1 MEILQIT
8 PEQAQAFLESE
19 IAAREIDPSFLQTPA
34 WAQVKAGWGSKVIG
48 FYEEGKLIGTA
59 LVLARKIPKL
69 NRYFLYIPE
78 GPALAA
84 KYLEQAIPLLRA
96 YAISQNGFALRIGPM
111 VVKNRWDSE
120 TIKEALADESKK
132 SLQQVTP
139 TWINPDANAIENIL
153 RSNGFNPSVDDVNGF
168 AAGQP
173 KYIYQLALT
182 GKSEA
187 DVLAGFNQLWR
198 RNIKKG
204 EKENVEVIR
213 GSRADLAKF
222 HKVYLETATRDHF
235 TPRPLSY
242 FEKMW
247 DAMRKNN
254 ENNFT
259 LFLAK
264 WNETIIAATI
274 LVTLNKHSWYLY
286 GASSAYGREARG
298 SNVLQWAMMQQSLKS
313 HCDIYDLRGI
323 TSTVDQND
331 AHAGLIQFKVGVGGY
346 ATELIGEWDLPLNKL
361 LYRAFRAY
369 LNRK

>member
-1 MEILQIT
+1 MEIAQIT

-19 IAAREIDPSFLQTPA
+19 IAANEIDPSFLQTPA
-34 WAQVKAGWGSKVIG
+34 WAQVKAGWGSQVIG
-48 FYEEGKLIGTA
+48 FFEAGKLIGTA

-84 KYLEQAIPLLRA
+84 KYLEQAIPLLRT

-111 VVKNRWDSE
+111 VIKNRWDSE
-120 TIKEALADESKK
+120 TIKEALADESQK

-139 TWINPDANAIENIL
+139 TWINPDAHAIENIL
-153 RSNGFNPSVDDVNGF
+153 RVNGFKPSVDDVNGF

-182 GKSEA
+182 EKSEA

-222 HKVYLETATRDHF
+222 HKVYLETAARDHF

-298 SNVLQWAMMQQSLKS
+298 SNVLQWAMMQQSLRS
-313 HCDIYDLRGI
+313 NCDIYDLRGI

-369 LNRK
+369 LDRK

>member
-1 MEILQIT
+1 MEIAQIT

-19 IAAREIDPSFLQTPA
+19 VAANEIDPSFLQTPA

-48 FYEEGKLIGTA
+48 FYEAEKLIGTA

-84 KYLEQAIPLLRA
+84 KYLEQAIPLLRE

-111 VVKNRWDSE
+111 VIKNRWDGE

-139 TWINPDANAIENIL
+139 SWINSGTNQIENIL

-182 GKSEA
+182 GKGEA

-204 EKENVEVIR
+204 EKENVEVIE

-264 WNETIIAATI
+264 WNDTIIAATI

-298 SNVLQWAMMQQSLKS
+298 SNVLQWAMMQQSLKN

-331 AHAGLIQFKVGVGGY
+331 SHAGLIQFKVGVGGY

>member
-8 PEQAQAFLESE
+8 PEQAQAFLDSE

-34 WAQVKAGWGSKVIG
+34 WAQVKAGWKSKVIG
-48 FYEEGKLIGTA
+48 FFDEGQLIGTA
-59 LVLARKIPKL
+59 LVLARKMPKL

-78 GPALAA
+78 GPAIAA
-84 KYLEQAIPLLRA
+84 KYLEHAVPLLRA

-111 VVKNRWDSE
+111 VIKNRWDSE
-120 TIKEALADESKK
+120 TIKEALADENKK
-132 SLQQVTP
+132 TLLQVTP
-139 TWINPDANAIENIL
+139 SWTNSAAIEVENIL
-153 RSNGFNPSVDDVNGF
+153 SKNGFKPSVDDVNGF

-173 KYIYQLALT
+173 KYIYQLSLS
-182 GKSEA
+182 GKAEA
-187 DVLAGFNQLWR
+187 DVLEGFNQLWR

-204 EKENVEVIR
+204 EKENVEVIK
-213 GSRADLAKF
+213 GSREDLAKF

-247 DAMRKNN
+247 DAMHKEN

-286 GASSAYGREARG
+286 GASSTFGREARG
-298 SNVLQWAMMQQSLKS
+298 SNVLQWAMMQQSLQS
-313 HCDIYDLRGI
+313 NCEVYDLRGI

-331 AHAGLIQFKVGVGGY
+331 SHAGLIQFKVGVGGY

>member
-8 PEQAQAFLESE
+8 PEQAQVFLESE
-19 IAAREIDPSFLQTPA
+19 IAANEIDPSFLQTPA

-48 FYEEGKLIGTA
+48 FFEAGKLIGTA

-84 KYLEQAIPLLRA
+84 KYLEQAIPLLRT

-111 VVKNRWDSE
+111 VIKNRWDSE

-139 TWINPDANAIENIL
+139 SWINSNSNEIENIL
-153 RSNGFNPSVDDVNGF
+153 RSNGFKPSVDDVNGF

-182 GKSEA
+182 GKGEA

>member
-48 FYEEGKLIGTA
+48 FYEAGKLLGTA

-84 KYLEQAIPLLRA
+84 KYLEQAVPLLRA

-139 TWINPDANAIENIL
+139 SWINSNSNEIENIL
-153 RSNGFNPSVDDVNGF
+153 RSNGFKPSVDDVNGF

-182 GKSEA
+182 GKGEA

-204 EKENVEVIR
+204 EKENVEVIT
-213 GSRADLAKF
+213 GSRADLTKF
-222 HKVYLETATRDHF
+222 HKVYLETAARDHF

-247 DAMRKNN
+247 EAMRKNN

-323 TSTVDQND
+323 TSTVDQNN

>member
-1 MEILQIT
+1 MEILQIA

-19 IAAREIDPSFLQTPA
+19 VAAREIDPSFLQTPA
-34 WAQVKAGWGSKVIG
+34 WAQVKAGWQSKVIG
-48 FYEEGKLIGTA
+48 FFEAKELVGTA
-59 LVLARKIPKL
+59 LVLARKMPKL

-78 GPALAA
+78 GPALPA
-84 KYLEQAIPLLRA
+84 KYLAAAVPQLRA
-96 YAISQNGFALRIGPM
+96 YAISQNGFALRVGPM
-111 VVKNRWDSE
+111 VVKNRWSSE
-120 TIKEALADESKK
+120 TIKEALADDSKK

-139 TWINPDANAIENIL
+139 SWINPDANAIENIL
-153 RSNGFNPSVDDVNGF
+153 RVNGFKPSVDDVNGF

-173 KYIYQLALT
+173 KFVYQLALT

-187 DVLAGFNQLWR
+187 DVLEGFNQLWR

-204 EKENVEVIR
+204 EKENVQVIK
-213 GSRADLAKF
+213 GSREDLAKF
-222 HKVYLETATRDHF
+222 HEVYLETATRDHF

-247 DAMRKNN
+247 DAMRREN

-264 WNETIIAATI
+264 WNESIIAATI

-286 GASSAYGREARG
+286 GASSTHGREARG
-298 SNVLQWAMMQQSLKS
+298 SNVLQWAMMQQSLQS
-313 HCDIYDLRGI
+313 NCDTYDLRGI

-361 LYRAFRAY
+361 LYKAFRAY

>member
-1 MEILQIT
+1 VEIAQIT

-19 IAAREIDPSFLQTPA
+19 VAANEIDPSFLQTPA

-48 FYEEGKLIGTA
+48 FYEAGKLIGSA

-84 KYLEQAIPLLRA
+84 KYLEQAIPLLRE

-111 VVKNRWDSE
+111 VIKNRWDSE

-139 TWINPDANAIENIL
+139 SWINSGANEIENIL

-182 GKSEA
+182 GKGEA

-204 EKENVEVIR
+204 EKENVEITR

-264 WNETIIAATI
+264 WNDTIIAATI

-298 SNVLQWAMMQQSLKS
+298 SNVLQWAMMQQSLNS